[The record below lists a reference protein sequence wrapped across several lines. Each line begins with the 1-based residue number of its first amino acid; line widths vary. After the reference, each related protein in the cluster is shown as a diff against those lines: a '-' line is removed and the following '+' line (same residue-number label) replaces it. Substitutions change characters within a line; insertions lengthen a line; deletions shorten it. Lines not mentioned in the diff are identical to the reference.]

1 MHLIISS
8 KLSHKLHCKETGWT
22 KQTSARRLLPNTIIH
37 WANFFVSV
45 WIKPAAAADC
55 NITCYGETAF
65 SCCEAAAG
73 ITKRFSHN
81 LSKTKQ
87 TQQVVTSHTHTHTHT
102 LWRAN
107 ENYWNSHLQT
117 PRHLAKSSSAHWHSV
132 GLYPDWQE
140 RLICKTLCA
149 LAALATHISTLPCQL
164 SPPHSQKNHF
174 NFNTRTA
181 LWAHYMT

>member
-87 TQQVVTSHTHTHTHT
+87 TQQVVTSHTHTHTHYGGQTKITEIRTYRHRDT
-102 LWRAN
+102 LPRAVP
-107 ENYWNSHLQT
+107 HTGT
-117 PRHLAKSSSAHWHSV
+117 PSVCTPTGRSDSSARH
-132 GLYPDWQE
+132 
-140 RLICKTLCA
+140 CA
-149 LAALATHISTLPCQL
+149 LWQ
-164 SPPHSQKNHF
+164 
-174 NFNTRTA
+174 R
-181 LWAHYMT
+181 